1 MSKSLT
7 ILFLLLSH
15 GLFSREII
23 IMDAESEEVIS
34 GALVRIFDS
43 ENKFISK
50 FKSDS
55 EGKVDINISSNQK
68 LRVFAVGFKE
78 EFSSI
83 NSRGQVK
90 LQKLNFLSD
99 ELIVTSSFI
108 PSSRDNSVYNY
119 SVISQKNLE
128 KNSSHNMRDIISK
141 SSAFS
146 VSNRSSMGSSLT
158 LNGLSGNHVMILL
171 DGVPIQG
178 KLNGNIDLS
187 QISTSNIKQIE
198 IIEGPSSSVYGSG
211 AFGGVVNLISNT
223 ANIDKYSASIDSY
236 IGSDGKY
243 LMSGNGYFKNDYF
256 GLNITL
262 GRNFIDGWDKIN
274 TSREK
279 QWDPQTQYFGRA
291 NLRIPLSNFNLIFNA
306 NSFDEKLTDKGALR
320 YPYFVSAFDTYT
332 FTKRRSYDAKL
343 SGLIGGKYFFNFLA
357 SLGTYSRARNKY
369 FKDMVS
375 LNQTLTGEGSDTTIL
390 DNVKVQSRINIP
402 FAGDKFESIIA
413 LDYENESIE
422 SSRIRGGNEQNNSAS
437 LATILNINYFDKL
450 TLSPSIRLQYD
461 ENFGKKIIPA
471 FNGIYSSGDYSL
483 KTSLAS
489 GFRSPDLKERYL
501 EFRIDN
507 INLFGNENLIP
518 EDAIHFSSEFGI
530 KFNNNNIN
538 KINTHLKFGVFFNE
552 ISNYIATVN
561 TGGNDWQYQNI
572 NRYSTAGVKFSLNLQ
587 YKNFKFTTSPVILG
601 RNTFLK
607 ENQRYNLSP
616 EIYSTASYSF
626 LDEKA
631 SLDISHKY
639 SGEINS
645 FYQNGKEIEESYL
658 GAYSIVELSMSYKFW
673 DDKVSLN
680 GGIKNLFDKSEAQLS
695 GKILGYSSSK
705 GADKLSID
713 YGRSFYFNLR
723 IIL

>member
-1 MSKSLT
+1 MLKFLI

-15 GLFSREII
+15 DLLSREII
-23 IMDAESEEVIS
+23 IIDAESKEVIS

-50 FKSDS
+50 FISDS
-55 EGKVDINISSNQK
+55 EGKLDINISSNQK
-68 LRVFAVGFKE
+68 IRVFAVGFKE

-83 NSRGQVK
+83 NSLGQIK
-90 LQKLNFLSD
+90 LKKLNFLSD

-119 SVISQKNLE
+119 SVISQDNLE

-198 IIEGPSSSVYGSG
+198 IIEGPASSIYGSG

-223 ANIDKYSASIDSY
+223 ANIKKYSASVDSY

-262 GRNFIDGWDKIN
+262 GRNFIDGWDRIN
-274 TSREK
+274 TSRQK

-291 NLRIPLSNFNLIFNA
+291 NLKIPISNFNLILNA
-306 NSFDEKLTDKGALR
+306 STFDEKLTDKGALR

-332 FTKRRSYDAKL
+332 FTKRYSYDAKL
-343 SGLIGGKYFFNFLA
+343 SGLIDEKYFFNFLA
-357 SLGTYSRARNKY
+357 SLSTYSRTRNKY
-369 FKDMVS
+369 FKDMVTLDQS
-375 LNQTLTGEGSDTTIL
+375 LSGDGSDTTMV
-390 DNVKVQSRINIP
+390 DNVVVQSRINIP
-402 FAGDKFESIIA
+402 FAGEKFESIIA
-413 LDYENESIE
+413 LDYENESME
-422 SSRIRGGNEQNNSAS
+422 TSRIRNRNEQNNSAS
-437 LATILNINYFDKL
+437 LATILNINYFENFS
-450 TLSPSIRLQYD
+450 LSPSFRLQYD
-461 ENFGKKIIPA
+461 ENFGYKTIPA
-471 FNGIYSSGDYSL
+471 FNGIYSSGDYSF
-483 KTSLAS
+483 KTSIAK

-507 INLFGNENLIP
+507 INLFGNENLRP

-538 KINTHLKFGVFFNE
+538 KVNTHLKFGIFFNE

-572 NRYSTAGVKFSLNLQ
+572 NRYSTSGVKFSLNLK
-587 YKNFKFTTSPVILG
+587 YKSFELTTSPLILG

-607 ENQRYNLSP
+607 ENQKYSFSP
-616 EIYSTASYSF
+616 EIYSTASYLF

-658 GAYSIVELSMSYKFW
+658 GAYSIVELSMNYKFW
-673 DDKVSLN
+673 DDKISIS

-705 GADKLSID
+705 GADKLSIE
-713 YGRSFYFNLR
+713 YGRSFYFNMR
-723 IIL
+723 IVI